1 MSADNHIMVAILPI
15 LPAIGSLLWLIVM
28 LLGSGLLW
36 AFSRRSRRLVVA
48 FIKSQ
53 WRGLVVLTGIVVTLP
68 MAYSISVRALT
79 GPTSKSPRSPI
90 TFIPEGWPTSR
101 GSLAR
106 LGSDGA
112 PGPRSGGVNWVG
124 RSDYVFFSSPAICGE
139 YVVAIG
145 SRGNSAR
152 CFCWEVTTGAEVW
165 NAGPQDYRMTLS
177 SPILADGRIV
187 CGEGVHHTPRARV
200 VCLDPA
206 SGNEDGVAWEF
217 ATASHVECTP
227 AFDNGRV
234 YVAAG
239 DDGVYCFEADPRQP
253 AEQRVLW
260 HIPGDQLP
268 DAETALAVHA
278 GRVYVGLGH
287 GGTAMVAL
295 SAETGREF
303 SRAVLPLPVFSPPA
317 IFGKGLLIGLGPGN
331 LVNAPTAGAGEIRL
345 LDLESL
351 QTRWRLS
358 TTASVLNAPAVVGD
372 EAVVCVADGQ
382 VLVVDQSG
390 NVRRQW
396 RSPSPILTSPAVSLD
411 TIYCV
416 DAEGMLVALDFQR
429 MEPVWQVRLGPSG
442 LYVSSPVVTRG
453 RIVVGTPEGLMC
465 VGMTPQGN

>member
-1 MSADNHIMVAILPI
+1 MVAILPI
-15 LPAIGSLLWLIVM
+15 LPAIGSLIWLIVV
-28 LLGSGLLW
+28 LISSGVLW
-36 AFSRRSRRLVVA
+36 GFSRRGRRLLVA

-53 WRGLVVLTGIVVTLP
+53 WRGLAVLVGISVTLP
-68 MAYSISVRALT
+68 AIYSISVRALT
-79 GPTSKSPRSPI
+79 ERSPKSPRSPI
-90 TFIPEGWPTSR
+90 AFIPKGWPTSR

-106 LGSDGA
+106 LGSDGTR
-112 PGPRSGGVNWVG
+112 GPRSGGVNWVG
-124 RSDYVFFSSPAICGE
+124 RRDYVFFSSPAICGE

-145 SRGNSAR
+145 SRGDSAR
-152 CFCWEVTTGAEVW
+152 CFCWDVATGAEVW
-165 NAGPQDYRMTLS
+165 NAGPRDYRMTLS
-177 SPILADGRIV
+177 SPILADGRIF

-206 SGNEDGVAWEF
+206 SGHEDGVAWNF

-234 YVAAG
+234 FVAAG
-239 DDGVYCFEADPRQP
+239 DDGVYCFEADPRHS
-253 AEQRVLW
+253 AEQRVHW
-260 HIPGDQLP
+260 HIPGTQLP

-287 GGTAMVAL
+287 GGNTMVAL
-295 SAETGREF
+295 SVETGHEL
-303 SRAVLPLPVFSPPA
+303 SRAALPLPVFSPPA
-317 IFGKGLLIGLGPGN
+317 IFGDGLLIGLGPGN

-345 LDLESL
+345 LDLEKL
-351 QTRWRLS
+351 QTRWTLP
-358 TTASVLNAPAVVGD
+358 TTASVLSSPAVIGD
-372 EAVVCVADGQ
+372 EAVVCVADGH

-416 DAEGMLVALDFQR
+416 DAEGVLVALDIGT

-442 LYVSSPVVTRG
+442 LYVSSPVVARG

-465 VGMTPQGN
+465 VGTIPQGN

>member
-1 MSADNHIMVAILPI
+1 MLAILPI
-15 LPAIGSLLWLIVM
+15 LPAIGSLLWLIVV

-36 AFSRRSRRLVVA
+36 VFSRRSRRLFVG

-53 WRGLVVLTGIVVTLP
+53 WRGLVVLTGIVVALS
-68 MAYSISVRALT
+68 MAYSISVRRLT
-79 GPTSKSPRSPI
+79 GPSPKSPRSPS
-90 TFIPEGWPTSR
+90 TFIPKGWPNSR

-106 LGSDGA
+106 LGSDRTR
-112 PGPRSGGVNWVG
+112 GPRSGGVNWIG
-124 RSDYVFFSSPAICGE
+124 RSDSIFFSSPAVCGE

-152 CFCWEVTTGAEVW
+152 CYCWEIATGAEVW
-165 NAGPQDYRMTLS
+165 NAGPRDFRMTLS
-177 SPILADGRIV
+177 SPILAEGRIY

-206 SGNEDGVAWEF
+206 SDNENGVAWEF

-234 YVAAG
+234 YASAG
-239 DDGVYCFEADPRQP
+239 DDGVYCFEADSRRP
-253 AEQRVLW
+253 AEPRVRW
-260 HIPGDQLP
+260 HNSGHQLP
-268 DAETALAVHA
+268 DAETALAVHS

-295 SAETGREF
+295 SADTGREL
-303 SRAVLPLPVFSPPA
+303 SRATLPLPVFSPPT
-317 IFGKGLLIGLGPGN
+317 IFGEGLLIGLGPGN
-331 LVNAPTAGAGEIRL
+331 LVNAPTAGAGEVRL
-345 LDLESL
+345 LDLETL
-351 QTRWRLS
+351 QTRWRLP
-358 TTASVLNAPAVVGD
+358 TTASVLSAAAAIGD
-372 EAVVCVADGQ
+372 EAVICVADGH
-382 VLVVDQSG
+382 VLVVDSSCTL
-390 NVRRQW
+390 RRQW
-396 RSPSPILTSPAVSLD
+396 RSPSPILSSPAVSAD

-442 LYVSSPVVTRG
+442 LYVSSPVVACG

-465 VGMTPQGN
+465 VGSPPQGN